1 MPSEEANLIS
11 NAAEPY
17 FQPLDH
23 YQAYTLAELNSSLRF
38 IDFSFEG
45 LWYMYM
51 VSHLY

>member
-23 YQAYTLAELNSSLRF
+23 YQAYTLAELNSSVRL
-38 IDFSFEG
+38 DFSLG